1 MPKHGNVAGKLRIRK
16 CMLEKP
22 LGVHPNEKEGPK
34 FISCG
39 VLQIIFR
46 GSWEHFGTLP
56 APIVDTLPI
65 SQENLIQSY
74 QFTRKLPRIIIMFE
88 RNLLDDSNSGEWT
101 TPESSATTSEIGLPS
116 SYVRF
121 NLLAS
126 LYNFD
131 TWVSGHPKP
140 DVSHY
145 WWLHVQ
151 RLFRL
156 FGFCS
161 TLNLEISPIR
171 RHQLK
176 RVSFRPTTQSI
187 TR

>member
-39 VLQIIFR
+39 VSQIIFR
-46 GSWEHFGTLP
+46 GSWEHFGALP
-56 APIVDTLPI
+56 ALFVDTLPI

-74 QFTRKLPRIIIMFE
+74 QFTRKLPR
-88 RNLLDDSNSGEWT
+88 NLLDDSNIQSNSGEWT
-101 TPESSATTSEIGLPS
+101 TPESSATTSQIGLPS
-116 SYVRF
+116 HPRTF
-121 NLLAS
+121 AS
-126 LYNFD
+126 IYWPVCIISILGFLDSQN
-131 TWVSGHPKP
+131 P
-140 DVSHY
+140 

-161 TLNLEISPIR
+161 TLNLEISPLR
-171 RHQLK
+171 HHQLK

>member
-1 MPKHGNVAGKLRIRK
+1 MHAR
-16 CMLEKP
+16 EP

-39 VLQIIFR
+39 VLQSIFR
-46 GSWEHFGTLP
+46 GSWENFGALP
-56 APIVDTLPI
+56 ALFADTPPI

-74 QFTRKLPRIIIMFE
+74 QFTRKLPRIIIMFGG
-88 RNLLDDSNSGEWT
+88 NLLDDSNSGEWT

-116 SYVRF
+116 HPRTF
-121 NLLAS
+121 AS
-126 LYNFD
+126 IYWPVCIISILGFLD
-131 TWVSGHPKP
+131 SQSP
-140 DVSHY
+140 

-171 RHQLK
+171 HHQLK
-176 RVSFRPTTQSI
+176 RVSFRPTKQSI